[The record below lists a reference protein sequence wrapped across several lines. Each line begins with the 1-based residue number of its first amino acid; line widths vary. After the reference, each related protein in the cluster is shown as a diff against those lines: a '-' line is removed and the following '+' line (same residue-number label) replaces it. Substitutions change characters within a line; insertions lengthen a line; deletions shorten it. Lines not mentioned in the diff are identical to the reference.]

1 MEEPSSPKRGSV
13 FQMAAETADIRST
26 DALTKYL
33 TDSYTTNPPELA
45 DLFVEIP
52 SLAKLGQ
59 LIHDVFQSAKVNP
72 MPIEIS
78 QLCELGVRH
87 LINDYKTQRENS
99 EQAATSLGKA
109 KRLVDYAALLAQNPS
124 DITLAKLQILELQRE
139 NQELATKMEDISNDI
154 KIQQDE
160 YEKLFQEKID
170 LQNKFILAEN
180 MHKNDMSK
188 LRYEYGQ
195 LEDSKQSAI
204 DNSKLFEVQITD
216 LKKMLAAA
224 SDDSSAHQ
232 REIADLKN
240 QIASKNQ
247 LINKYRNELKAKDIK
262 FSEFKEA
269 KERETI
275 ELSTTLI
282 TQNNLL
288 EDKNKDAMRKL
299 ARYIKN
305 QGDQIEILTAAN
317 RKATM
322 ILDKQTD
329 LLDKYEGELEHT
341 NDENEQ
347 LNKKVADL
355 RDENVTLKEE
365 LEVAAKNSNQDNSEL
380 IKLRSIVEQSC
391 TNLAPAFSIT
401 PDQLPQMC
409 KELSGT
415 RIDPETAKNL
425 RALNAIC
432 DGLSQFI
439 IQLIRTGEANLEFLK
454 EKPIKLSSTV
464 RGDIMHEVEKTR
476 LFLGTLDYSDASEDK
491 VMKYLLNPNE
501 NFDLEGNSDVQL
513 SAVLTEALKRER
525 EYISKMFGQLE
536 RVRDVLPAFDCKT
549 YELADAL
556 SSYLLQMQPVFKDL
570 LSIVGSTL
578 HYHGSITDI
587 FACLCKYIEETSSA
601 LTVMDEE
608 IRPMINFNGK
618 VVDMPDK
625 LITVLNEYKNRLDNF
640 DSVSKRD
647 LTNAQIDFEKRKAA
661 MERENDGLRDEIRTK
676 EKLVK
681 SLQNQLDKLAS
692 DLEETKNSE
701 SALEMI
707 SSEASKNN
715 KILSTSKQTL
725 EDTISRLSQEN
736 NRLESLLSERT
747 QTYEKR
753 VQDLVAKEREMMQMI
768 QEREKKRYE
777 EQQAILERQITD
789 LNNKVQTEQ
798 LNHLNAERN
807 LKAQIKKSQSGLR
820 KLEQDKMDMT
830 QTIENMQREPVSNQ
844 IIDDLLAKLTDARI
858 KNKELLAEISR
869 LKHISASPTKA
880 SPSKTSPSKYSPS
893 KSPSSTMTAA
903 EEVSFV
909 EKVGALCNSFIGK
922 DVTWTKQRVLKTV
935 TAMTEHISN
944 LEQTLDKKGMRTKW
958 SQWAEEVLKLVDPKF
973 KGGITDNEMR
983 TRIGDLCVASGNR
996 TKMIDMI
1003 TTLRAEKAHLM
1014 TNGGESSMMNS
1025 SIKTEEPSN
1034 TQESVKTRSLNDSQA
1049 DSKSMNFKSWAL
1061 ASLFVAL
1068 TRKDNGVSRNE
1079 KIPASPPA
1087 LKGQLSLLK

>member
-556 SSYLLQMQPVFKDL
+556 STYLLQMQPVFKDL

-587 FACLCKYIEETSSA
+587 FACLCRYIEETSSA

-625 LITVLNEYKNRLDNF
+625 LITVLNEYKNQLDNF

-869 LKHISASPTKA
+869 LKHISASPSKA
-880 SPSKTSPSKYSPS
+880 SPSKSSPSKYSPS

-1014 TNGGESSMMNS
+1014 TNGSESSMMNS